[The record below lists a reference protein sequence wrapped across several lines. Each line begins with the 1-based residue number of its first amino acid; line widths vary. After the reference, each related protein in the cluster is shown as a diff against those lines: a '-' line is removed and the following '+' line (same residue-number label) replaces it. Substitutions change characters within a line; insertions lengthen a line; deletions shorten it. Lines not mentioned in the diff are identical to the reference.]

1 MAKRSTLLLLV
12 LFLFS
17 IYAFHG
23 GGSCV
28 TQDGDLAAMAMVTC
42 SSCHGSSIGVDIV
55 VGGGKFDV
63 EGGVLVGDLALADEV
78 EGPVRLVIQDGF
90 GDGDK
95 LELTDL
101 GGDLDQ
107 PVLWDAASDV
117 RQTQFTYDGLLNGP
131 VELTVEAVIGDG
143 DGTPNGDRVV
153 SQTLTIEP
161 DFAHH
166 LTVAPDASGL
176 TVSYLAYH
184 DEPVDIEVHDLLG
197 RRIADRSVRANAGVN
212 AVRLDIPELERDR
225 IYFAS
230 VRRGG
235 ETLSSTF
242 MVRR

>member
-1 MAKRSTLLLLV
+1 MAKRSTLVLLV
-12 LFLFS
+12 LSLVS

-63 EGGVLVGDLALADEV
+63 VGGSLVGDLALADDV
-78 EGPVRLVIQDGF
+78 DGPVRLVIQDAF
-90 GDGDK
+90 GAGDR

-101 GGDLDQ
+101 GVDLDQ
-107 PVLWDAASDV
+107 PVLWDATSGAH
-117 RQTQFTYDGLLNGP
+117 QTQFAYDGLLDGP

-153 SQTLTIEP
+153 SQTLRIEP
-161 DFAHH
+161 DFARH
-166 LTVAPDASGL
+166 LHVTPDASGL
-176 TVSYLAYH
+176 NVSYLADH
-184 DEPVDIEVHDLLG
+184 DESVDIEVHDLLG
-197 RRIADRSVRANAGVN
+197 RRIAARSVRANAGVN
-212 AVRLDIPELERDR
+212 AVRLDVPELESDR

-235 ETLSSTF
+235 ETLTSKF